1 MWPGIISWQEARLA
15 PRENDRAGGARKSK
29 STHTAQHLRQDHIHI
44 CPHKK
49 DKGDTRAKIYFKD
62 TIYFKV
68 IGVFFLF
75 YVGEC

>member
-15 PRENDRAGGARKSK
+15 PRENDRAGGARKST
-29 STHTAQHLRQDHIHI
+29 STHTAQHLRQDHI

-49 DKGDTRAKIYFKD
+49 DKGDTRAKDLFQGCISCFAL
-62 TIYFKV
+62 FFV
-68 IGVFFLF
+68 FLF